1 MTDRI
6 TIKGV
11 PPKFDHA
18 ELERRQAARHNQYH
32 LTSESHC
39 VARGD
44 IALVFLTNVINLAEQ
59 GYELSS
65 KYPVTTDPMS
75 YAAYMRKPDAIQQVD
90 LEALDELVKQEYV
103 AWLESEHQK
112 YRELLTAQLLQAAEF
127 KEKKKEEE
135 RKAKLLKEV
144 EQEVSDAF
152 GELIIP
158 A

>member
-1 MTDRI
+1 MTDKI

-11 PPKFDHA
+11 PPKFDHS
-18 ELERRQAARHNQYH
+18 ELERRQAARHNQYN

-44 IALVFLTNVINLAEQ
+44 IALVFLKNVIKLAEQ

-75 YAAYMRKPDAIQQVD
+75 YAAYMRKPEEIAKAD
-90 LEALDELVKQEYV
+90 LKELDELVKQEYI
-103 AWLESEHQK
+103 ADLEREHQK
-112 YRELLTAQLLQAAEF
+112 YKDLLTAQLLQAAEL
-127 KEKKKEEE
+127 KDKKKEEE

-144 EQEVSDAF
+144 EKEVANAF
-152 GELIIP
+152 GELVIP
-158 A
+158 

>member
-1 MTDRI
+1 MTDKI

-44 IALVFLTNVINLAEQ
+44 IALVFLTNVIKLAEQ

-75 YAAYMRKPDAIQQVD
+75 YAAYMRKSDAIQQID
-90 LEALDELVKQEYV
+90 LEALDELVKHEYI
-103 AWLESEHQK
+103 ADLEREHQK
-112 YRELLTAQLLQAAEF
+112 YKDLLTAQLLQAAES
-127 KEKKKEEE
+127 KEKKKIEDAHKKRMTDIE
-135 RKAKLLKEV
+135 KEV
-144 EQEVSDAF
+144 NDTF
-152 GELIIP
+152 GELVVP
-158 A
+158 D